1 MRGGCTLPRGHMCGW
16 SQLRRE
22 PAQPAR
28 WTGACRRA
36 TRRRPLDGK
45 DVSKGTRTKGRLCA
59 GITTALAVAVMA
71 CASLPGSGTAP
82 PSAPM
87 IVDVA
92 APATPSDAGH
102 APPVCKTAFMH
113 GSFCDELGEL
123 WRVVESE
130 GAMRRCISGSTEHAT
145 SALPGI
151 VMYCQAKGH
160 LDPDCAGNPPPQSD
174 VVAKCRL
181 FIHYQYGDKNHD
193 LTPYVERAA
202 AAVAACDPTYR
213 ASPIRDV
220 GARDKAI
227 VFSHPPEQGWSLQ
240 KVVSVCSQ
248 LGDLPADELLDQPEI
263 VPAHYDVVVEL
274 YGVARG
280 AGAPLPH

>member
-1 MRGGCTLPRGHMCGW
+1 M
-16 SQLRRE
+16 
-22 PAQPAR
+22 
-28 WTGACRRA
+28 
-36 TRRRPLDGK
+36 
-45 DVSKGTRTKGRLCA
+45 SKGTRTKGRLCA

-102 APPVCKTAFMH
+102 APPVCKTAFMQ
-113 GSFCDELGEL
+113 GSFCEELGEL
-123 WRVVESE
+123 WRVVQSD
-130 GAMRRCISGSTEHAT
+130 GAMRRCISGTAEHAT
-145 SALPGI
+145 SALPGV
-151 VMYCQAKGH
+151 VMYCHAQ
-160 LDPDCAGNPPPQSD
+160 DPFQPDCAGNLSAQSD

-181 FIHYQYGDKNHD
+181 VIHYEYGDKNHD

-220 GARDKAI
+220 GARDKVI
-227 VFSHPPEQGWSLQ
+227 VFSHPPEPGWSLQ
-240 KVVSVCSQ
+240 KVVSVCSE
-248 LGDLPADELLDQPEI
+248 LGDLPADEALGQPEI
-263 VPAHYDVVVEL
+263 VPAHYNVAIEL

-280 AGAPLPH
+280 VGAPPPH